1 MPSLTSLIAHW
12 GYAAIFLIVVLGN
25 VGVPVPEETALIVAG
40 YLVWQGQF
48 RLPLVLAV
56 GIVSAV
62 AGDNMGYWLGRRYGR
77 RVVNR
82 ITRWG
87 QVPPERLEAMQ
98 RILARYGPLG
108 VFAGRFLPGLRFL
121 AGPLAGAT
129 GLGFRPFFVANVLG
143 AALFVPYG
151 VGLGYAIGYGLG
163 PYVARLRLA
172 ERLVLLGL
180 IIAAGALVGRRVWGS
195 RGVSS
200 RR

>member
-1 MPSLTSLIAHW
+1 MPSLTFLIAHW

-40 YLVWQGQF
+40 YLVWQGRF
-48 RLPLVLAV
+48 KLPLVLAV

-77 RVVNR
+77 GVVDR
-82 ITRWG
+82 LAGWG
-87 QVPPERLEAMQ
+87 QVGSERLEAMQ
-98 RILARYGPLG
+98 SVVARYGPLG
-108 VFAGRFLPGLRFL
+108 VFVGRFLPGLRFL

-163 PYVARLRLA
+163 AYVGRLRLA

-180 IIAAGALVGRRVWGS
+180 IIGAAALVAWRLWRS